1 MVERIW
7 LAIRKRV
14 IHPLYV
20 AVFLLLLLVTV
31 LGWNTKR
38 AMRLP
43 CTLVLIFMV
52 VYAVILV
59 IRYRKSYQKVISKTR
74 ADVNYNELYKH
85 VTQEVEW
92 YLLSAESTEA
102 VYVYPDWIKFFHVY
116 FMELVEKHNYKG
128 ITDFTVMAAL
138 TKALVT
144 KNDDILYID
153 AFITAHQTKMETPMV
168 YEVKR
173 GDKGTVSLERIEWK
187 IYHSLDYIIMAFGF
201 DCISKRVKE
210 LLKDDASL
218 MEIEEFYED
227 LYACGINDTVNT

>member
-20 AVFLLLLLVTV
+20 AAFLLLLLVTV

-74 ADVNYNELYKH
+74 ADVNYNELYKN

-92 YLLSAESTEA
+92 YLLSADSPEA
-102 VYVYPDWIKFFHVY
+102 VYVYPDWIKFFHV
-116 FMELVEKHNYKG
+116 
-128 ITDFTVMAAL
+128 
-138 TKALVT
+138 
-144 KNDDILYID
+144 
-153 AFITAHQTKMETPMV
+153 
-168 YEVKR
+168 
-173 GDKGTVSLERIEWK
+173 
-187 IYHSLDYIIMAFGF
+187 
-201 DCISKRVKE
+201 
-210 LLKDDASL
+210 
-218 MEIEEFYED
+218 
-227 LYACGINDTVNT
+227 